1 MNLPKTFKVEK
12 RDAGF
17 DWLSIFEHSKRLM
30 GGRGLDIDQRL
41 GRGRAKVV
49 RDDERGDDDD
59 GNEHDDFLESC
70 KVESR
75 AGEMRRERVS

>member
-1 MNLPKTFKVEK
+1 M
-12 RDAGF
+12 
-17 DWLSIFEHSKRLM
+17 
-30 GGRGLDIDQRL
+30 
-41 GRGRAKVV
+41 V